1 MSPHFLAGQE
11 CCDFLESVRALYDR
25 ATLCANDVH
34 TRRQDQMTDVH
45 RNGHVGNCITHVQ
58 IFTVGALFA
67 LFLFYAMAQN
77 NKIKKCDSLYE
88 FAAQSG

>member
-11 CCDFLESVRALYDR
+11 SCDFLESVRALYDR

-34 TRRQDQMTDVH
+34 TRRQDKMTNAH

-58 IFTVGALFA
+58 IFTFGSLFA
-67 LFLFYAMAQN
+67 LFLFCAVAQEQQ
-77 NKIKKCDSLYE
+77 NKE
-88 FAAQSG
+88 M